1 MVQENAGVTYL
12 KEQLK
17 QAPSSPGVY
26 RMLNEKGD
34 VLYVGKAKN
43 LKNRLTN
50 YTQFETLTQRI
61 KRMVFETREL
71 ILVETETESE
81 ALLLEINLIKSLKPK
96 YNILFRDDTSYL
108 SIRITGDETPRLMPY
123 RGKKDVSGELY
134 GPYPSGDA
142 VYRTIDLMERV
153 FRLRTCADSVFKNR
167 TRPCLKYDIKRCS
180 APCVGKVSTKEY
192 DDLITQA
199 RAFLKGNGAQVQKAL
214 SEGMQKASAD
224 MRYEV
229 AAEYRDRLKAL
240 QQVLT
245 PQHATTNALV
255 DADVVG
261 MYMQGGEAAVQVF
274 YYRAGQHV
282 GNHVFYPKGVE
293 AEEASEVMRVFLALH
308 YGTRRPPKEI
318 FVSDMPG
325 DMDSLLS
332 YLKERNEGRAVS
344 VQSPS
349 RGDKHQMVKKASLN
363 AEQAFKRKGAAG
375 AGWKKQ
381 MAAFAEVLGVPEV
394 SRVETFDISN
404 ISGTNPVAS
413 LVVAGEEGMLK
424 SEYRKFSIT
433 VKNTPDDYAMMR
445 EALTRRYGRMARET
459 EKARKEKTEPPVW
472 PTVVMVDG
480 GKGHLR
486 VLVEVFDEL
495 GLLYNG
501 KVVLCAIAKGE
512 ERDKGLEVIWRYGLK
527 EALPIEKDTPLIF
540 LLQQIRDEA
549 HRFAIN
555 FHRQKRSKEM
565 VTSKLDQI
573 PGIGAKRKK
582 ALLLAFGSASGVEGA
597 SVSQLMQVE
606 GISKSIAE
614 HIYGFFHG

>member
-1 MVQENAGVTYL
+1 M
-12 KEQLK
+12 
-17 QAPSSPGVY
+17 
-26 RMLNEKGD
+26 
-34 VLYVGKAKN
+34 LYVGKAKN
-43 LKNRLTN
+43 LKNRLTS
-50 YTQFETLTQRI
+50 YTQYEQLSHRI

-71 ILVETETESE
+71 IVVETETESE

-108 SIRITGDETPRLMPY
+108 SIRLTGDDTPRLMSY
-123 RGKKDVSGELY
+123 RGKKDVSGDLF

-153 FRLRTCADSVFKNR
+153 FRLRTCKDSMFYNR

-180 APCVGKVSTKEY
+180 APCVGKVSAEDYAELVRQSK
-192 DDLITQA
+192 
-199 RAFLKGNGAQVQKAL
+199 RFLRGQGREVQSYL
-214 SEGMQKASAD
+214 SEKMQEASAE
-224 MRYEV
+224 MAYEK

-245 PQHATTNALV
+245 PQHATTHALV

-261 MYMQGGEAAVQVF
+261 LYMQSGEAAVQVF

-293 AEEASEVMRVFLALH
+293 AEEEAEVMRVFLALH
-308 YGTRRPPKEI
+308 YGTRRPPKEVL
-318 FVSDMPG
+318 VSVMPSDEG
-325 DMDSLLS
+325 PLVS
-332 YLKERNEGRAVS
+332 YLKERNQGGAVS
-344 VQSPS
+344 LKAPS
-349 RGDKHQMVKKASLN
+349 RGDKAEVLKKAVLN
-363 AEQAFKRKGAAG
+363 AEQSMRRKQAQG

-381 MAAFAEVLGVPEV
+381 MGAFAEVLGTADVK
-394 SRVETFDISN
+394 RVETFDISN

-424 SEYRKFSIT
+424 SEYRKYAIT

-445 EALTRRYGRMARET
+445 EALTRRYRKLSTET
-459 EKARKEKTEPPVW
+459 EKARKEKSTPPPW
-472 PTVVMVDG
+472 PDVVMVDG

-486 VLVEVFDEL
+486 VLVDVFDDL
-495 GLLYNG
+495 GLLENS
-501 KVVLCAIAKGE
+501 KTVLCAIAKGE
-512 ERDKGLEVIWRYGLK
+512 ERDKGLEVIWRYGVR
-527 EALPIEKDTPLIF
+527 EPLPIEKDSPLIF
-540 LLQQIRDEA
+540 LLQQVRDEA

-555 FHRQKRSKEM
+555 FHRQKRSKDM

-597 SVSQLMQVE
+597 SVSQLTQVE
-606 GISKSIAE
+606 GISKAMAE
-614 HIYGFFHG
+614 HIYSFFHG